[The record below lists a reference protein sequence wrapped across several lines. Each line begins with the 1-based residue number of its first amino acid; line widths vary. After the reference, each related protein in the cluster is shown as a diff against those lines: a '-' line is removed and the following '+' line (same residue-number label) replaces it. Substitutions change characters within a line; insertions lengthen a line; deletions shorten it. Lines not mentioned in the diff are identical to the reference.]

1 MKNQEL
7 SQTISWQRPLS
18 FIELYGNCRKKN
30 QACRSSP
37 SAKIKLFN

>member
-18 FIELYGNCRKKN
+18 FIELYGNCRKKIRLAEVL
-30 QACRSSP
+30 QVQR
-37 SAKIKLFN
+37 